1 MPVPLLIELVLVI
14 GGRCLSP
21 TCMTGIEPATHDF
34 FTALPSELHTHNR
47 YTQPRNLITLMPST
61 SACALTN
68 PKTNSIKMA
77 D

>member
-21 TCMTGIEPATHDF
+21 TYVTGFEPT
-34 FTALPSELHTHNR
+34 TPALWPRSTIELH
-47 YTQPRNLITLMPST
+47 
-61 SACALTN
+61 AFTN